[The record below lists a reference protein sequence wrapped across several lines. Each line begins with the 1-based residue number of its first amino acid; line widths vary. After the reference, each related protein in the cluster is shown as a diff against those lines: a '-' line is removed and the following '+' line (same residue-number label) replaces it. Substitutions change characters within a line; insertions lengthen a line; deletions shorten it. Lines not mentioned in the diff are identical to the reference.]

1 MNDNIIGSISDD
13 ASVTALDAV
22 LRADLT
28 AFVRKVFGTVSPA
41 DRYLANWHIRAICYE
56 LEKVMRGKTKRL
68 IITMPPRYLKSICAS
83 VAFPAWVL
91 GHDPTQQII
100 CVSYA
105 QDLATKH
112 GNDCRAVMTSDWY
125 GRVFPGT
132 KIDPSKNTETEFIT
146 TERGSRLATSVGGVL
161 TGRGG
166 NIIIVDDPTKP
177 SDGMSEAARARTIEW
192 YCGTLLS
199 RLNDKERGAIIVV
212 MQRLHQGDLV
222 GHLLEEQGW
231 RHLNLP
237 AIAELEQ
244 QIEIGPDQIY
254 TRRVG
259 ELLHPDR
266 ESQAA
271 IDAMKRAMG
280 SATFAAQYQQSPV
293 PPGGNMIDWA
303 WFNWYDPDRISKIK
317 FEKIVIS
324 WDTATKATELSDY
337 SVGTVWGVYCGFYY
351 LLDVI
356 RDRLEFPAL
365 ERKVIQVYNWWHL
378 TTGVRPRLLIED
390 KGSGSALIQ
399 NLRYRSISPYE
410 VLPVGD
416 KVMRMSAQSATI
428 ENGEVFLPIRA
439 PWLDAFRTEVLA
451 FPHGVH
457 DDQVDSMS
465 QALNHLSHGP
475 AFGAIAV

>member
-1 MNDNIIGSISDD
+1 
-13 ASVTALDAV
+13 
-22 LRADLT
+22 
-28 AFVRKVFGTVSPA
+28 
-41 DRYLANWHIRAICYE
+41 
-56 LEKVMRGKTKRL
+56 MRGDTQRL

-132 KIDPSKNTETEFIT
+132 EIDPSKNTETEFIT
-146 TERGSRLATSVGGVL
+146 TARGLRLATSVGGVL

-166 NIIIVDDPTKP
+166 NIIIVDDPIKP

-199 RLNDKERGAIIVV
+199 RLNDKQRGAIIVV

-222 GHLLEEQGW
+222 GHLLEEQAW

-237 AIAELEQ
+237 ARAELEQ
-244 QIEIGPDQIY
+244 QIEIGPGQNY

-271 IDAMKRAMG
+271 LDAMKRAMG
-280 SATFAAQYQQSPV
+280 AATFAAQYQQSPV
-293 PPGGNMIDWA
+293 PPGGNMIDWN
-303 WFNWYDPDRISKIK
+303 WFGWYDPNRNIK

-337 SVGTVWGVYCGFYY
+337 SVGTVWGVYCGFYF
-351 LLDVI
+351 LLDMI
-356 RDRLEFPAL
+356 RDRLESPAL
-365 ERKVIQVYNWWHL
+365 ERKVIQVYNHWHF
-378 TTGVRPRLLIED
+378 TTGLRPTLLIED

-399 NLRYRSISPYE
+399 NLRYRDIHPYE

-416 KVMRMSAQSATI
+416 KVMRMSAQSAII
-428 ENGEVFLPIRA
+428 EGGQVWLPTRA
-439 PWLDAFRTEVLA
+439 PWLEDFRKEVLA
-451 FPHGVH
+451 FPCCVRRHRRLTLGGMR
-457 DDQVDSMS
+457 DRIRDQKSFR
-465 QALNHLSHGP
+465 P
-475 AFGAIAV
+475 FRRR

>member
-1 MNDNIIGSISDD
+1 
-13 ASVTALDAV
+13 
-22 LRADLT
+22 
-28 AFVRKVFGTVSPA
+28 
-41 DRYLANWHIRAICYE
+41 
-56 LEKVMRGKTKRL
+56 
-68 IITMPPRYLKSICAS
+68 
-83 VAFPAWVL
+83 VL

-112 GNDCRAVMTSDWY
+112 GNDCRAVMSSEWY
-125 GRVFPGT
+125 GRVFAGT
-132 KIDPSKNTETEFIT
+132 KVDPSKNTETEFIT
-146 TERGSRLATSVGGVL
+146 TERGLRLATSVGGVL

-222 GHLLEEQGW
+222 GHLLDEQGW

-237 AIAELEQ
+237 AIADLEQ
-244 QIEIGPDQIY
+244 EIEIGPDRFRL
-254 TRRVG
+254 RRIG
-259 ELLHPDR
+259 ELLHPER
-266 ESQAA
+266 ESREAL
-271 IDAMKRAMG
+271 DAMKRAMG

-293 PPGGNMIDWA
+293 PPGGNMINWN
-303 WFNWYDPDRISKIK
+303 WFGWYDPDRISKMK

-337 SVGTVWGVYCGFYY
+337 SVGTVWGVYFGFYY
-351 LLDVI
+351 LLDVS

-365 ERKVIQVYNWWHL
+365 RRKVSQVYNWWHL
-378 TTGVRPRLLIED
+378 TTGIHPRLLIED
-390 KGSGSALIQ
+390 TGVGSALIQ
-399 NLRYRSISPYE
+399 DLALQSIHAYA
-410 VLPVGD
+410 VRPVGD
-416 KVMRMSAQSATI
+416 KVMRMSAQSAII
-428 ENGEVFLPIRA
+428 ESGDVFLPLRA
-439 PWLDAFRTEVLA
+439 PWLEAFRTEVLA
-451 FPHGVH
+451 FPCGVH

-475 AFGAIAV
+475 QVGWIAL

>member
-1 MNDNIIGSISDD
+1 MDDNIIGSVSND
-13 ASVTALDAV
+13 ASVIELDAV
-22 LRADLT
+22 LRADLA
-28 AFVRKVFGTVSPA
+28 AFVRKVFGTVSPG
-41 DRYLANWHIRAICYE
+41 DRYIANWHIRAICYE
-56 LEKVMRGKTKRL
+56 LEKVMCGETKRL

-112 GNDCRAVMTSDWY
+112 ANDCRAVMSSEWY
-125 GRVFPGT
+125 RRVFPGAR
-132 KIDPSKNTETEFIT
+132 IDPSKNTEAEFVT
-146 TERGSRLATSVGGVL
+146 TERGCRLATSVGGVL

-166 NIIIVDDPTKP
+166 NIIVVDDPTKP

-222 GHLLEEQGW
+222 GHLLDEQSW

-244 QIEIGPDQIY
+244 QIGIGPGRLHL
-254 TRRVG
+254 RRVG
-259 ELLHPDR
+259 DLLHPER

-271 IDAMKRAMG
+271 LDAMKRAMG

-293 PPGGNMIDWA
+293 PPGGNMIDWD
-303 WFNWYDPDRISKIK
+303 WFGWYDPNRNIK

-337 SVGTVWGVYCGFYY
+337 SVGTVWGVYFGCYF

-365 ERKVIQVYNWWHL
+365 ERKVTEVYNWWHF

-399 NLRYRSISPYE
+399 NLRYRSIHPYE

-416 KVMRMSAQSATI
+416 KVMRMSAVSAEI
-428 ENGEVFLPIRA
+428 EAGAVFLPTRA
-439 PWLDAFRTEVLA
+439 PWLEAFRTEVLA

-465 QALNHLSHGP
+465 QALNHLANGP
-475 AFGAIAV
+475 QFGYIAV

>member
-1 MNDNIIGSISDD
+1 
-13 ASVTALDAV
+13 
-22 LRADLT
+22 
-28 AFVRKVFGTVSPA
+28 
-41 DRYLANWHIRAICYE
+41 
-56 LEKVMRGKTKRL
+56 VMHGETKRL

-91 GHDPTQQII
+91 DHDPTQQII

-112 GNDCRAVMTSDWY
+112 GNDCRAVMTSPWY
-125 GRVFPGT
+125 DRVFPGT

-146 TERGSRLATSVGGVL
+146 TERGLRLATSVGGVL

-177 SDGMSEAARARTIEW
+177 SDGMSEVARARTIEW

-244 QIEIGPDQIY
+244 QIEIGPGRFHI
-254 TRRVG
+254 RRVG
-259 ELLHPDR
+259 ELLHADR
-266 ESQAA
+266 ESRPAL
-271 IDAMKRAMG
+271 DTMKRAMG

-303 WFNWYDPDRISKIK
+303 WFSWYDPDQISKIK
-317 FEKIVIS
+317 FDKIVIS

-337 SVGTVWGVYCGFYY
+337 SVGTVWGS
-351 LLDVI
+351 I
-356 RDRLEFPAL
+356 A
-365 ERKVIQVYNWWHL
+365 
-378 TTGVRPRLLIED
+378 
-390 KGSGSALIQ
+390 GSIFCL
-399 NLRYRSISPYE
+399 
-410 VLPVGD
+410 
-416 KVMRMSAQSATI
+416 M
-428 ENGEVFLPIRA
+428 
-439 PWLDAFRTEVLA
+439 
-451 FPHGVH
+451 
-457 DDQVDSMS
+457 
-465 QALNHLSHGP
+465 
-475 AFGAIAV
+475 